1 LTEEDPAGETEARLG
16 QQASFTGAEPAG
28 TEDRDAGDPDGR
40 FARRTFLGGAAGL
53 GMAFGALRFRA
64 PALAARL
71 AAEHKRLLANPALAA
86 EVPERT
92 PDFTLAVERDTDLLL
107 LDFAF
112 YGYTVD
118 THSNPRRLVPNPKF
132 NVIVVQF
139 PPQAIGEATYLY
151 PASYSHPSPHP
162 IQLDPA
168 PVLSDV
174 SGPSRLSFSLYGSQT
189 IPLPTMTAADLLDW
203 RDWTLNIS
211 AGALAF
217 ADPGARAVTAPT
229 ALQTWVE
236 CPYALILSPVV
247 DARPNKLAEF
257 STFFS
262 TRPRPLTASNVTD
275 CWGARLSGIESGT
288 LIKPSPNP
296 FVPAVAAVWA
306 TDYDGASKTGNGTNN
321 DMDIVY
327 DP

>member
-1 LTEEDPAGETEARLG
+1 MTEEDPAGETEARLG
-16 QQASFTGAEPAG
+16 QPASSAGSEPGASEPG
-28 TEDRDAGDPDGR
+28 DARADDGR
-40 FARRTFLGGAAGL
+40 FARRTFLGGAAGI
-53 GMAFGALRFRA
+53 GMALGALRFRA

-71 AAEHKRLLANPALAA
+71 AAEHARLLANPELAV
-86 EVPERT
+86 EVPDIT

-107 LDFAF
+107 LDFSF

-118 THSNPRRLVPNPKF
+118 TSSSPRRLIPSPKF

-139 PPQAIGEATYLY
+139 PPQAVGEGTYLY
-151 PASYSHPSPHP
+151 PTSNP

-174 SGPSRLSFSLYGSQT
+174 SGPSRLSFSLYGTQT

-203 RDWTLNIS
+203 SDWTLNVS

-217 ADPGARAVTAPT
+217 NGGPVGVSAPT

-247 DARPNKLAEF
+247 DAKPNKLAEF
-257 STFFS
+257 TTYFS
-262 TRPRPLTASNVTD
+262 TRPIPLTASNVTD
-275 CWGARLSGIESGT
+275 CWGARLAGEAVGT

-296 FVPAVAAVWA
+296 FVPSVAAVWA
-306 TDYDGASKTGNGTNN
+306 TDYNGPSVTGNGTNN